1 MARAFK
7 GTLAVIG
14 QNRSVWSTEA
24 TAGGHYP
31 HRHRPRSCLAAVSF
45 AAAPSTVKRARSQ
58 AHGARRRAHRDPL
71 QLLSVTTESGDTPI
85 PCVGRR
91 RGRGL
96 RPIVIR
102 PAALPV
108 LGIGAELRDILL
120 GDAKVLEQLP
130 DGVGKSQ
137 GYLSP
142 KMGRKTGDNLVEA
155 GMRVVPV
162 EQTSKAR
169 ADLRVLL
176 RSRSPCQGTPP
187 DEARVRSRAR
197 LRR

>member
-1 MARAFK
+1 MEHEDYAGRA
-7 GTLAVIG
+7 TLA
-14 QNRSVWSTEA
+14 SSSTAIPSRCCELWA
-24 TAGGHYP
+24 RLA
-31 HRHRPRSCLAAVSF
+31 RPRSERTAAF
-45 AAAPSTVKRARSQ
+45 
-58 AHGARRRAHRDPL
+58 L
-71 QLLSVTTESGDTPI
+71 
-85 PCVGRR
+85 
-91 RGRGL
+91 
-96 RPIVIR
+96 
-102 PAALPV
+102 V
-108 LGIGAELRDILL
+108 LGTGAELQDILL

-130 DGVGKSQ
+130 DGVGKTQ

-155 GMRVVPV
+155 GMHVVPV